1 MGATTPTIE
10 PEKDS
15 TTMKQSTSKPR
26 IVGKA
31 QAMQDVLPFVT
42 QPEHALPLVGM
53 LAQAQLSIEDLL
65 GQISKGFIEQL
76 LVLSA
81 SQVAGAKHPGR
92 HVGDVRW
99 HGTQAGQVNIGKAKL
114 KVTRP
119 RLRDGAGEVH
129 IPAYQA
135 MHADERLSKRM
146 ADILTCGI
154 STRKYARAVHRCH
167 NELGI
172 SKSAVSRQHVK
183 ESARALAAL
192 RERRFEQLDIV
203 AVFMDGLI
211 VGKQHILAALA
222 LDATGHKHLLG
233 LVAGSSENSRVA
245 KDLLEQLREQGL
257 DLNEP
262 RLWVI
267 DGSKAL
273 ASAVGSLCGDAA
285 HVQRC
290 QIHKIRN
297 VTERLPKDMRE
308 QVAWRMKAAFGL
320 QPVNGMGRLKALAQ
334 ELKAQHPDAAAS
346 VLEGLEQMFTVA
358 RLDMQG
364 SLARSL
370 CNTNIIESPNSVVR
384 RHSQR
389 VTNFQNAD
397 MALRWTVMG
406 FLESERGMRR
416 IKGYAQLP
424 ALIAKLRPAREQ
436 RLAA

>member
-1 MGATTPTIE
+1 
-10 PEKDS
+10 
-15 TTMKQSTSKPR
+15 MKQSTSKPR
-26 IVGKA
+26 IVTKTQVTQNA
-31 QAMQDVLPFVT
+31 LPFIG
-42 QPEHALPLVGM
+42 QPEHALPLLGM

-81 SQVAGAKHPGR
+81 EQVAGAKHPGR
-92 HVGDVRW
+92 HSGDVRW
-99 HGTQAGQVNIGKAKL
+99 HGTQAGQVSLGKAKL
-114 KVTRP
+114 KVKRP
-119 RLRDGAGEVH
+119 RLRDGHGEVDV
-129 IPAYQA
+129 PAYRA
-135 MHADERLSKRM
+135 LHADARLSQRV

-154 STRKYARAVHRCH
+154 STRKYERAMHRCH
-167 NELGI
+167 SELGI
-172 SKSAVSRQHVK
+172 SKSAVSRQYIK
-183 ESARALAAL
+183 ESARALAVL
-192 RERRFEQLDIV
+192 RERRFDKLDMV

-211 VGKQHILAALA
+211 VGKQHILAALG

-233 LVAGSSENSRVA
+233 VVAGSSENARVA
-245 KDLLEQLREQGL
+245 KDLLEQLRDQGL

-285 HVQRC
+285 QVQRC

-297 VTERLPKDMRE
+297 VTERLPKDQRE

-320 QPVNGMGRLKALAQ
+320 QPVNGIARLKALAQ

-346 VLEGLEQMFTVA
+346 VLEGLEQMFTAAKLGV
-358 RLDMQG
+358 QG
-364 SLARSL
+364 ALARSL
-370 CNTNIIESPNSVVR
+370 SNTNIIESPNSVVR

-389 VTNFQNAD
+389 VTNYQNAD

-416 IKGYAQLP
+416 IKGYAQLT
-424 ALIAKLRPAREQ
+424 ALIRALRPQKDQ

>member
-1 MGATTPTIE
+1 
-10 PEKDS
+10 
-15 TTMKQSTSKPR
+15 MKQSTSKPR
-26 IVGKA
+26 IVTKA
-31 QAMQDVLPFVT
+31 QVAQDVLPLVS
-42 QPEHALPLVGM
+42 QPEHALPLLGM

-81 SQVAGAKHPGR
+81 EQVAGAKHPGR

-114 KVTRP
+114 KVLRP
-119 RLRDGAGEVH
+119 RLRGSDGEVG

-135 MHADERLSKRM
+135 LAADERLSQRV

-154 STRKYARAVHRCH
+154 STRKYERAVHRCH

-172 SKSAVSRQHVK
+172 SKSAVSRQHIK
-183 ESARALAAL
+183 ESARAFAAL
-192 RERRFEQLDIV
+192 RERRYDKLDIV
-203 AVFMDGLI
+203 AVFVDGLI
-211 VGKQHILAALA
+211 VGKQHILAALG

-233 LVAGSSENSRVA
+233 LVAGSSESARVA

-257 DLNEP
+257 DLDEP

-273 ASAVGSLCGDAA
+273 ASAIGSLCGQAA
-285 HVQRC
+285 KVQRC

-346 VLEGLEQMFTVA
+346 VLEGLEQMFTAATLGV
-358 RLDMQG
+358 QG
-364 SLARSL
+364 PLARSL
-370 CNTNIIESPNSVVR
+370 SNTNIIESPNSVVR

-416 IKGYAQLP
+416 IKGFALLP
-424 ALIAKLRPAREQ
+424 ELIRALRPQQEQ
-436 RLAA
+436 KLAA

>member
-1 MGATTPTIE
+1 
-10 PEKDS
+10 
-15 TTMKQSTSKPR
+15 MKQSTSKPR

-31 QAMQDVLPFVT
+31 QAAQDMLPFVS

-81 SQVAGAKHPGR
+81 SQVAGTKHPGR

-114 KVTRP
+114 KVQRP
-119 RLRDGAGEVH
+119 RLRGSEGEVG

-135 MHADERLSKRM
+135 LAADERLSQRV

-172 SKSAVSRQHVK
+172 SKSAVSRQHIK
-183 ESARALAAL
+183 ESARCLATL
-192 RERRFEQLDIV
+192 RERRYDKLDIV
-203 AVFMDGLI
+203 AVFVDGLV
-211 VGKQHILAALA
+211 VGKQHILAALG

-233 LVAGSSENSRVA
+233 LVAGSSENARVA

-257 DLNEP
+257 DLDEP

-273 ASAVGSLCGDAA
+273 ASAINSLCGQAA
-285 HVQRC
+285 KVQRC

-297 VTERLPKDMRE
+297 VTERPPKDMRE

-334 ELKAQHPDAAAS
+334 ELKAQHLDAAAS
-346 VLEGLEQMFTVA
+346 VLEGLEQMFTAATLGV
-358 RLDMQG
+358 QG
-364 SLARSL
+364 PLARSL
-370 CNTNIIESPNSVVR
+370 SNTNIIESPNSVVR

-389 VTNFQNAD
+389 VTNYQNAD

>member
-1 MGATTPTIE
+1 
-10 PEKDS
+10 
-15 TTMKQSTSKPR
+15 MKQSTSKPR
-26 IVGKA
+26 IVSKA
-31 QAMQDVLPFVT
+31 QAAQDVLPFVS
-42 QPEHALPLVGM
+42 QPEHALPLLGM

-81 SQVAGAKHPGR
+81 EQVAGAKHPGR

-114 KVTRP
+114 KVQRP
-119 RLRDGAGEVH
+119 RLRGSEGEVG

-135 MHADERLSKRM
+135 LAADERLSQRV

-154 STRKYARAVHRCH
+154 STRKYERAVHRCH

-172 SKSAVSRQHVK
+172 SKSAVSRQHIK

-192 RERRFEQLDIV
+192 RERRYDKLDIV

-211 VGKQHILAALA
+211 VGKQHILAALG
-222 LDATGHKHLLG
+222 LDASGHKHLLG
-233 LVAGSSENSRVA
+233 LVAGSSENARVA
-245 KDLLEQLREQGL
+245 KDLLEQLRAQGL
-257 DLNEP
+257 DLDEP

-273 ASAVGSLCGDAA
+273 ASAIGSLCGQAA
-285 HVQRC
+285 KVQRC

-346 VLEGLEQMFTVA
+346 VLEGLEQMFTAATLGV
-358 RLDMQG
+358 QG
-364 SLARSL
+364 PLARSL
-370 CNTNIIESPNSVVR
+370 SNTNIIESPNSVVR

-406 FLESERGMRR
+406 FLESERSMRR
-416 IKGYAQLP
+416 VKGFALLP
-424 ALIAKLRPAREQ
+424 ELIRALRPQQEQ
-436 RLAA
+436 KLTA

>member
-1 MGATTPTIE
+1 
-10 PEKDS
+10 
-15 TTMKQSTSKPR
+15 MKQSTSKPR
-26 IVGKA
+26 IVTKA
-31 QAMQDVLPFVT
+31 QVAQDVLPLVS
-42 QPEHALPLVGM
+42 QPEHALPLLGM

-81 SQVAGAKHPGR
+81 EQVAGAKHPGR

-114 KVTRP
+114 KVLRP
-119 RLRDGAGEVH
+119 RLRGSDGEVG

-135 MHADERLSKRM
+135 LAADERLSQRV

-154 STRKYARAVHRCH
+154 STRKYERAVHRCH

-172 SKSAVSRQHVK
+172 SKSAVSRQHIK

-192 RERRFEQLDIV
+192 RERRYDKLDIV

-211 VGKQHILAALA
+211 VGKQHILAALG
-222 LDATGHKHLLG
+222 LDASGHKHLLG
-233 LVAGSSENSRVA
+233 LVAGSSENARVA

-257 DLNEP
+257 DLDEP

-273 ASAVGSLCGDAA
+273 ASAIGSLCGQAA
-285 HVQRC
+285 KVQRC

-346 VLEGLEQMFTVA
+346 VLEGLEQMFTAATLGV
-358 RLDMQG
+358 QG
-364 SLARSL
+364 PLARSL
-370 CNTNIIESPNSVVR
+370 SNTNIIESPNSVVR

-416 IKGYAQLP
+416 IKGFALLPQLIR
-424 ALIAKLRPAREQ
+424 ALRPQQEQ
-436 RLAA
+436 KLAA

>member
-1 MGATTPTIE
+1 
-10 PEKDS
+10 
-15 TTMKQSTSKPR
+15 MKQSTSKPH
-26 IVGKA
+26 IVSKA
-31 QAMQDVLPFVT
+31 QAVQDVLPFVSK
-42 QPEHALPLVGM
+42 PEHALPLLGM

-65 GQISKGFIEQL
+65 GQISKDFIEQL

-99 HGTQAGQVNIGKAKL
+99 HGTQAGQVNLGKAKL
-114 KVTRP
+114 KVLRP
-119 RLRDGAGEVH
+119 RLRGSEGEVG

-135 MHADERLSKRM
+135 LAADERLSQRV

-154 STRKYARAVHRCH
+154 STRKYERAVHRCH

-172 SKSAVSRQHVK
+172 SKSAVSRQHIK

-192 RERRFEQLDIV
+192 RERRYDKLDIV

-211 VGKQHILAALA
+211 VGKQHILAALG
-222 LDATGHKHLLG
+222 LDASGQKHLLG
-233 LVAGSSENSRVA
+233 LVAGSSENARVA

-257 DLNEP
+257 DLDEP

-273 ASAVGSLCGDAA
+273 ASAIGSLCGLAA
-285 HVQRC
+285 KVQRC

-346 VLEGLEQMFTVA
+346 VLEGLEQMFTAATLGV
-358 RLDMQG
+358 QG
-364 SLARSL
+364 PLARSL
-370 CNTNIIESPNSVVR
+370 SNTNIIESPNSVVR

-416 IKGYAQLP
+416 IKGFAQLP
-424 ALIAKLRPAREQ
+424 ELIRALRPQQEQ
-436 RLAA
+436 KLAA

>member
-1 MGATTPTIE
+1 
-10 PEKDS
+10 
-15 TTMKQSTSKPR
+15 MKQSTSKPR
-26 IVGKA
+26 IVSKT
-31 QAMQDVLPFVT
+31 QAVQDVLPFVS
-42 QPEHALPLVGM
+42 QPEHALALLGM

-76 LVLSA
+76 LALSA
-81 SQVAGAKHPGR
+81 QQVAGTKHPGR

-114 KVTRP
+114 KVLRP
-119 RLRDGAGEVH
+119 RLRGSDGEVG

-135 MHADERLSKRM
+135 LAADERLSQRV

-154 STRKYARAVHRCH
+154 STRKYERAVHRCH

-172 SKSAVSRQHVK
+172 SKSAVSRQHIK

-192 RERRFEQLDIV
+192 RERRYDKLDIV

-211 VGKQHILAALA
+211 VGKQHILAALG

-233 LVAGSSENSRVA
+233 LVAGSSENARVA

-257 DLNEP
+257 DLDEP

-273 ASAVGSLCGDAA
+273 ASAIGSLCGLAA
-285 HVQRC
+285 KVQRC

-308 QVAWRMKAAFGL
+308 QMAWRMKAAFGL

-346 VLEGLEQMFTVA
+346 VLEGLEQMFTAATLGV
-358 RLDMQG
+358 QG
-364 SLARSL
+364 PLARSL
-370 CNTNIIESPNSVVR
+370 SNTNIIESPNSVVR

-416 IKGYAQLP
+416 IKGFALLP
-424 ALIAKLRPAREQ
+424 ELIRALRPQQEQ
-436 RLAA
+436 KLAA

>member
-1 MGATTPTIE
+1 
-10 PEKDS
+10 
-15 TTMKQSTSKPR
+15 MKQSTSKPR
-26 IVGKA
+26 IVTKA
-31 QAMQDVLPFVT
+31 QVAQDVLPLVS
-42 QPEHALPLVGM
+42 QPEHALPLLGM

-81 SQVAGAKHPGR
+81 EQVAGAKHPGR

-114 KVTRP
+114 KVLRP
-119 RLRDGAGEVH
+119 RLRGSDGEVG

-135 MHADERLSKRM
+135 LAADERLSQRV

-154 STRKYARAVHRCH
+154 STRKYERAVHRCH

-172 SKSAVSRQHVK
+172 SKSAVSRQHIK

-192 RERRFEQLDIV
+192 RERRYDKLDIV

-211 VGKQHILAALA
+211 VGKQHILAALG
-222 LDATGHKHLLG
+222 LDASGHKHLLG
-233 LVAGSSENSRVA
+233 LVAGSSENTRVA

-257 DLNEP
+257 DLDEP

-273 ASAVGSLCGDAA
+273 ASAIGSLCGQAA
-285 HVQRC
+285 KVQRC

-346 VLEGLEQMFTVA
+346 VLEGLEQMFTAATLGV
-358 RLDMQG
+358 QG
-364 SLARSL
+364 PLARSL
-370 CNTNIIESPNSVVR
+370 SNTNIIESPNSVVR

-416 IKGYAQLP
+416 IKGFALLPQLIR
-424 ALIAKLRPAREQ
+424 ALRPQQEQ
-436 RLAA
+436 KRAA

>member
-1 MGATTPTIE
+1 
-10 PEKDS
+10 
-15 TTMKQSTSKPR
+15 MKQSTSKPR
-26 IVGKA
+26 IVTKA
-31 QAMQDVLPFVT
+31 QVAQDVLPLVS
-42 QPEHALPLVGM
+42 QPEHALPLLGM

-114 KVTRP
+114 KVLRP
-119 RLRDGAGEVH
+119 RLRGSDGEVG

-135 MHADERLSKRM
+135 LAADERLSQRV

-154 STRKYARAVHRCH
+154 STRKYERAVHRCH

-172 SKSAVSRQHVK
+172 SKSAVSRQHIK
-183 ESARALAAL
+183 ESARAFAAL
-192 RERRFEQLDIV
+192 RERRYDKLDIV
-203 AVFMDGLI
+203 AVFVDGLI
-211 VGKQHILAALA
+211 VGKQHILAALG

-233 LVAGSSENSRVA
+233 LVAGSSESARVA

-257 DLNEP
+257 DLDEP

-273 ASAVGSLCGDAA
+273 ASAIGSLCGQAA
-285 HVQRC
+285 KVQRC

-346 VLEGLEQMFTVA
+346 VLEGLEQMFTAATLGV
-358 RLDMQG
+358 QG
-364 SLARSL
+364 PLARSL
-370 CNTNIIESPNSVVR
+370 SNTNIIESPNSVVR

-416 IKGYAQLP
+416 IKGFALLP
-424 ALIAKLRPAREQ
+424 ELIRALRPQQEQ
-436 RLAA
+436 KLAA

>member
-1 MGATTPTIE
+1 
-10 PEKDS
+10 
-15 TTMKQSTSKPR
+15 MKQSTSKPC
-26 IVGKA
+26 IVSKA
-31 QAMQDVLPFVT
+31 QAAQDVLPFVS
-42 QPEHALPLVGM
+42 QPEHALPLLGM

-81 SQVAGAKHPGR
+81 EQVAGAKHPGR

-114 KVTRP
+114 KVQRP
-119 RLRDGAGEVH
+119 RLRGSEGEVG

-135 MHADERLSKRM
+135 LAADERLSQRV

-154 STRKYARAVHRCH
+154 STRKYERAVHRCH

-172 SKSAVSRQHVK
+172 SKSAVSRQHIK

-192 RERRFEQLDIV
+192 RERRYDKLDIV

-211 VGKQHILAALA
+211 VGKQHILAALG
-222 LDATGHKHLLG
+222 LDASGHKHLLG
-233 LVAGSSENSRVA
+233 LVAGSSENARVA
-245 KDLLEQLREQGL
+245 KDLLEQLRAQGL
-257 DLNEP
+257 DLDEP

-273 ASAVGSLCGDAA
+273 ASAIGSLCGQAA
-285 HVQRC
+285 KVQRC

-346 VLEGLEQMFTVA
+346 VLEGLEQMFTAATLGV
-358 RLDMQG
+358 QG
-364 SLARSL
+364 PLARSL
-370 CNTNIIESPNSVVR
+370 SNTNIIESPNSVVR

-406 FLESERGMRR
+406 FLESERSMRR
-416 IKGYAQLP
+416 VKGFALLP
-424 ALIAKLRPAREQ
+424 ELIRALRPQQEQ
-436 RLAA
+436 KLTA

>member
-1 MGATTPTIE
+1 
-10 PEKDS
+10 
-15 TTMKQSTSKPR
+15 MKQSTSKPR
-26 IVGKA
+26 IATKTQVTQNA
-31 QAMQDVLPFVT
+31 LPFIG
-42 QPEHALPLVGM
+42 QPEHALPLLGM

-81 SQVAGAKHPGR
+81 EQVAGAKHPGR
-92 HVGDVRW
+92 HSGDVRW
-99 HGTQAGQVNIGKAKL
+99 HGTQAGQVSLGKAKL
-114 KVTRP
+114 KVKRP
-119 RLRDGAGEVH
+119 RLRDGHGEVDV
-129 IPAYQA
+129 PAYRA
-135 MHADERLSKRM
+135 LHADARLSQRV

-154 STRKYARAVHRCH
+154 STRKYERAMHRCH
-167 NELGI
+167 SELGI
-172 SKSAVSRQHVK
+172 SKSAVSRQYIK
-183 ESARALAAL
+183 ESARALAVL
-192 RERRFEQLDIV
+192 RERRFDKLDMV

-211 VGKQHILAALA
+211 VGKQHILAALG

-233 LVAGSSENSRVA
+233 VVAGSSENARVA
-245 KDLLEQLREQGL
+245 KDLLEQLRDQGL

-285 HVQRC
+285 QVQRC

-297 VTERLPKDMRE
+297 VTERLPKDQRE
-308 QVAWRMKAAFGL
+308 QVAWRMKEAFGL
-320 QPVNGMGRLKALAQ
+320 QPVNGIARLKALAQ

-346 VLEGLEQMFTVA
+346 VLEGLEQMFTAAKLGV
-358 RLDMQG
+358 QG
-364 SLARSL
+364 ALARSL
-370 CNTNIIESPNSVVR
+370 SNTNIIESPNSVVR

-389 VTNFQNAD
+389 VTNYQNAD

-416 IKGYAQLP
+416 IKGYAQLT
-424 ALIAKLRPAREQ
+424 ALIRALRPQKDQ